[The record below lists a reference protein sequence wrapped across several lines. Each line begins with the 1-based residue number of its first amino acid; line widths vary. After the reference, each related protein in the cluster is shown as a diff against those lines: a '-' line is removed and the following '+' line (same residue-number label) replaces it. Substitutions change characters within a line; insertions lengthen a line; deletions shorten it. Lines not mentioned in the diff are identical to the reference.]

1 MKEFSET
8 VFKYVEKL
16 LPPYQFWAVLTLVS
30 ASLLLLP
37 DALVENLGLEN
48 FVDSYKGYISLVLI
62 VSAAILVVKV
72 FGYSLRWILSRKP
85 VNAEN
90 LTDEEKAILVFFHQN
105 HFESFRANRE
115 YPAIKSLIA
124 RGFISEILSFIIVAG
139 NPYEGFQLT
148 PSGKRRLRSQKFID
162 QISKPFSTNQ
172 HILNFINSIS
182 EKSYS
187 THNPHQFD

>member
-1 MKEFSET
+1 MKEFFEST
-8 VFKYVEKL
+8 FRYIEKL
-16 LPPYQFWAVLTLVS
+16 LSPYQFWAVLTIVS
-30 ASLLLLP
+30 ACLLLLP
-37 DALVENLGLEN
+37 NKYVDLLGLADFIAKN
-48 FVDSYKGYISLVLI
+48 RGFISLTLI
-62 VSAAILVVKV
+62 VSAAILIVKV
-72 FGYSLRWILSRKP
+72 SVLLIRWVSSRKP
-85 VNAEN
+85 VKAEN
-90 LTDEEKAILVFFHQN
+90 LTDEEKAILVFFLHN

-139 NPYEGFQLT
+139 NPYEGFELT

-162 QISKPFSTNQ
+162 QISKPFPTNQ

-182 EKSYS
+182 EKTYS